1 MIGARLL
8 RTWLLRLGLLRPRL
22 LRPGLILAL
31 AAATAG
37 SVVAT
42 PAAAATAPPANPWY
56 HLDDAGELRIDL
68 WFGWSSTCPHC
79 QRAKP
84 VVAAMDEELPWLD
97 VHSLQV
103 DGADAEANVAT
114 LVALAEVVGEE
125 IQVVPVFFYAGRV
138 QTGFDQAETTGAQLR
153 AALEAYHDEV
163 AGSLEPASPAPAPSP
178 SASAAVPSPE
188 PTASPDA
195 AVTLPFVGRV
205 EATAV
210 SLPVLAVVL
219 GGLDAFNPCALS
231 VLLFLLSV
239 LVGTRSRRRIALVGG
254 TFVAVSGLVYFALM
268 AAWLNLFLAFGA
280 LRVVTLLAGV
290 AAVVAALINIK
301 DYAWYGHGPSLVIPG
316 AARPALFGR
325 ILDLSEATR
334 LPALLA
340 STVLVAAVANSYE
353 MLCTGG
359 FPVVFTRVLTLNDL
373 PVAAYYGYL
382 ALYNVVYVAPL
393 LAIVVAFAWTMG
405 TGRIGEL
412 EARRLKLL
420 SGLLMLGF
428 GVLLLLMPD
437 RLGDLATSLGLFG
450 GAVAVWLAVVATERF
465 RRPAPVV
472 SRARRAGHGRRGA

>member
-1 MIGARLL
+1 VTRVRLL
-8 RTWLLRLGLLRPRL
+8 LLGLAVALTGIVGGWPGALR
-22 LRPGLILAL
+22 AQ
-31 AAATAG
+31 AAAL
-37 SVVAT
+37 
-42 PAAAATAPPANPWY
+42 PANPWY
-56 HLDDAGELRIDL
+56 HLDTAGEMRIDL

-79 QRAKP
+79 QRARP
-84 VVAAMDEELPWLD
+84 VVEAIDDELAWLD

-103 DGADAEANVAT
+103 DGDDRDANVAT
-114 LVALAEVVGEE
+114 LVALGELVGE
-125 IQVVPVFFYAGRV
+125 QVGSVPAFFYAGRLRV
-138 QTGFDQAETTGAQLR
+138 GFDEAATTGVELR
-153 AALEAYHDEV
+153 AELEAYHDEV
-163 AGSLEPASPAPAPSP
+163 VRSLASASPSPGP
-178 SASAAVPSPE
+178 SAGPSDE
-188 PTASPDA
+188 PDA
-195 AVTLPFVGRV
+195 TVALPFVGPV
-205 EATAV
+205 DAASI

-239 LVGTRSRRRIALVGG
+239 LVGTRSRRRMALVGG

-280 LRVVTLLAGV
+280 LRVVTVVAGV
-290 AAVVAALINIK
+290 AAVAAALINVK
-301 DYAWYGHGPSLVIPG
+301 DYAWYGHGPSLVIPST
-316 AARPALFGR
+316 ARPALFGR

-340 STVLVAAVANSYE
+340 STALVAAVANSYE

-359 FPVVFTRVLTLNDL
+359 FPVVFTRVLTLNEL

-382 ALYNVVYVAPL
+382 VLYNLVYVAPL
-393 LAIVVAFAWTMG
+393 LAIVLVFAWTMG

-437 RLGDLATSLGLFG
+437 RLGDLSTSLGLFA
-450 GAVAVWLAVVATERF
+450 GAIGLWAALVATERF
-465 RRPAPVV
+465 REGGAVV
-472 SRARRAGHGRRGA
+472 SRAPRAGPGRRGA

>member
-1 MIGARLL
+1 VIRLRLL
-8 RTWLLRLGLLRPRL
+8 LLGLAVALSGL
-22 LRPGLILAL
+22 VGGWPGTLPAR
-31 AAATAG
+31 AAA
-37 SVVAT
+37 V
-42 PAAAATAPPANPWY
+42 PANPWY
-56 HLDDAGELRIDL
+56 HLDPAGELRVDL

-79 QRAKP
+79 QRARP
-84 VVAAMDEELPWLD
+84 VVEAMDAELTWLD

-103 DGADAEANVAT
+103 DGDDRDANVAT
-114 LVALAEVVGEE
+114 LIALGDLVGEP
-125 IQVVPVFFYAGRV
+125 VGSVPAFFYAGRLRV
-138 QTGFDQAETTGAQLR
+138 GFDEAATTGVELR
-153 AALEAYHDEV
+153 SELEAYRDEV
-163 AGSLEPASPAPAPSP
+163 LRSLAPASPSPAPSAGP
-178 SASAAVPSPE
+178 SE
-188 PTASPDA
+188 EPDA
-195 AVTLPFVGRV
+195 TVTLPFVGPV
-205 EATAV
+205 DAASV

-239 LVGTRSRRRIALVGG
+239 LVGTRSRRRMVLVGG

-280 LRVVTLLAGV
+280 LRVVTVVAGI
-290 AAVVAALINIK
+290 AAVAAALINVK
-301 DYAWYGHGPSLVIPG
+301 DYAWYGHGPSLVTPS

-359 FPVVFTRVLTLNDL
+359 FPVVFTRVLTLNEL

-382 ALYNVVYVAPL
+382 VLYNLVYVAPL
-393 LAIVVAFAWTMG
+393 LAIVLVFAWTVG

-437 RLGDLATSLGLFG
+437 RLGDLSTSLGLFG
-450 GAVAVWLAVVATERF
+450 AAVATWAAIVGTERF
-465 RRPAPVV
+465 RRSVPVV
-472 SRARRAGHGRRGA
+472 SPKPRAGPGRRGA